1 MKCIGGQIKAFSFL
15 FCIPCCTKSTRGGEL
30 YVQRGECYVQSDC
43 KTMSLKR
50 TDSSNAFK
58 GSSKVQKGGES

>member
-30 YVQRGECYVQSDC
+30 YVQHGECYVQSNC
-43 KTMSLKR
+43 KTMSIKR

-58 GSSKVQKGGES
+58 RSSKVQKGGES

>member
-15 FCIPCCTKSTRGGEL
+15 FCTACGTKSTRGGDL
-30 YVQRGECYVQSDC
+30 YVQSGECYVQSDC
-43 KTMSLKR
+43 KTTSIKR

-58 GSSKVQKGGES
+58 RGYKVQKGGER